1 MFCKKCGKKNP
12 EGSKFCQHCGIHF
25 GEQTPANINPYGGDS
40 VHGYVTVDDPPY
52 PYVISI
58 WKLIV
63 ICVFTFGFY
72 EVYWFYR
79 QWKSFNTAN
88 NLKHGSFALW
98 VYSLF
103 APLSSYSL
111 FKHISNNVKKANYGK
126 GLEAGGL
133 AIIYF
138 FLARIWLGFLPL
150 IPVQN
155 KINLYWEKKYHK
167 RLVRSNFGVWNW
179 IVIITSALLVFYV
192 IFSED
197 TSTDTPPST
206 STNPSVVAN
215 YNQEEIVSSV
225 VNIFCPSI
233 IEGEEGTG
241 GSGTIITDDG
251 VILTNSHIIPQDEE
265 YINVD
270 ERGCLVILP
279 NSTTGQP
286 EEMYW
291 ATPIVLPEISDTYDL
306 AYLSIYGVYYDEETQ
321 ENMGTYPRT
330 FPAFDDSNRC
340 VDENIKLGEKVT
352 IFGYPSLSG
361 GYFLTVTDGLVS
373 SFPGE
378 GLIVT
383 SAKISE
389 GNSGGLAVDENG
401 CMLGIPSM
409 ISYDET
415 ESLGVI
421 ISSDLIYEF
430 SNEVLK
436 YLEQ

>member
-1 MFCKKCGKKNP
+1 MYCKKCGKENP
-12 EGSKFCQHCGIHF
+12 ERSKFCQHCGIQF
-25 GEQTPANINPYGGDS
+25 NERTSSANTANESSS
-40 VHGYVTVDDPPY
+40 VNEYIAVNNPPY

-58 WKLIV
+58 WKLI
-63 ICVFTFGFY
+63 IMCVFTFGFY
-72 EVYWFYR
+72 EIYWFYR
-79 QWKSFNTAN
+79 QWKSFNTVN
-88 NLKHGSFALW
+88 NLKHGSSTLW

-111 FKHISNNVKKANYGK
+111 FKHISGKVKETNNDK
-126 GLEAGGL
+126 GIEAGGL
-133 AIIYF
+133 AIVYF
-138 FLARIWLGFLPL
+138 FLTRFWLGFIPL
-150 IPVQN
+150 ISVQN
-155 KINLYWEKKYHK
+155 KINHYWEKKYGNK
-167 RLVRSNFGVWNW
+167 LVRSNFGVWNW
-179 IVIITSALLVFYV
+179 IVVVAVALVLIYAISSEETTTSTT
-192 IFSED
+192 SD
-197 TSTDTPPST
+197 TSTST
-206 STNPSVVAN
+206 SVVEK

-233 IEGEEGTG
+233 VEGEEGTG
-241 GSGTIITDDG
+241 GSGTIITKEG
-251 VILTNSHIIPQDEE
+251 IILTNSHIIPQDEK

-270 ERGCLVILP
+270 EKGCLVILP
-279 NSTTGQP
+279 NSSTGQP

-306 AYLSIYGVYYDEETQ
+306 AYLSIYAAYYDEESK
-321 ENMGTYPRT
+321 EYKGSYPRT
-330 FPAFDDSNRC
+330 FPAFDDSSRC
-340 VDENIKLGEKVT
+340 VDENVKLGEKVT

-361 GYFLTVTDGLVS
+361 GYSLTVTDGLVS

-389 GNSGGLAVDENG
+389 GNSGGLAVDAKG

-421 ISSDLIYEF
+421 ISSDLIVKF
-430 SNEVLK
+430 SDEVSK

>member
-1 MFCKKCGKKNP
+1 MYCKKCGKKNP
-12 EGSKFCQHCGIHF
+12 EGSKFCQHCGVKF
-25 GEQTPANINPYGGDS
+25 SESVSVSNNNIEHNS
-40 VHGYVTVDDPPY
+40 SNEYVDINHPPY

-58 WKLIV
+58 WKLV
-63 ICVFTFGFY
+63 IMCLATFGLY
-72 EVYWFYR
+72 EIYWFYR

-88 NLKHGSFALW
+88 NLKHGSFTLW
-98 VYSLF
+98 IYSLF

-111 FKHISNNVKKANYGK
+111 FKHISNNVKEINSGK
-126 GLEAGGL
+126 GLESGGL
-133 AIIYF
+133 AIVYF
-138 FLARIWLGFLPL
+138 FLTRFWLGFLPL

-155 KINLYWEKKYHK
+155 KINLYWERKYGNK
-167 RLVRSNFGVWNW
+167 LVRSNFGVWNW
-179 IVIITSALLVFYV
+179 IIVVTVVIVLTFA

-197 TSTDTPPST
+197 TTTDTTST
-206 STNPSVVAN
+206 SPTNTSITKA
-215 YNQEEIVSSV
+215 YNQEEITSSV

-233 IEGEEGTG
+233 VEGEEGTG
-241 GSGTIITDDG
+241 GSGTIITEEG
-251 VILTNSHIIPQDEE
+251 IILTNSHIIPQNEK

-270 ERGCLVILP
+270 EKGCLVILP
-279 NSTTGQP
+279 NPSTGQP
-286 EEMYW
+286 KEMYW

-306 AYLSIYGVYYDEETQ
+306 AYLSIYAAYYDEESKEYQ
-321 ENMGTYPRT
+321 GTYPRT
-330 FPAFDDSNRC
+330 FPAFDDSSRC
-340 VDENIKLGEKVT
+340 VDENVKLGEKVT

-361 GYFLTVTDGLVS
+361 GYSLTVTDGLVS

-389 GNSGGLAVDENG
+389 GNSGGLAVDEKG

-421 ISSDLIYEF
+421 ISSDLIIKF
-430 SNEVLK
+430 SDEVSK